1 MKTHQGA
8 SGHQTRPVP
17 IGWRD
22 ALTAAVIRGCCRKV
36 DAGVQTTKHA
46 RPLCAS
52 HDNSQS
58 LRCRGQWFWWLV
70 RAHSMAFEVSY
81 NLENE
86 QQFWDGERLACL
98 RAAPPA
104 VTPPVLTP
112 PRRARRHCV
121 HAMSGR
127 GEHRQLSAR
136 VPQRHHELQMYAV
149 HDFYR
154 PPLTKDSRGPRQQ
167 VQRVEMH
174 IPRAGGRAIQ
184 HT

>member
-1 MKTHQGA
+1 MQ
-8 SGHQTRPVP
+8 
-17 IGWRD
+17 
-22 ALTAAVIRGCCRKV
+22 
-36 DAGVQTTKHA
+36 VQTTKHA

-112 PRRARRHCV
+112 RAELDDIVSTRCRDEESIDNSLRAFLNVTTSYRCTQSTTSIDRH
-121 HAMSGR
+121 
-127 GEHRQLSAR
+127 
-136 VPQRHHELQMYAV
+136 
-149 HDFYR
+149 
-154 PPLTKDSRGPRQQ
+154 
-167 VQRVEMH
+167 
-174 IPRAGGRAIQ
+174 
-184 HT
+184 